1 MKTILKSVLFIFLTI
16 SLIGCNNKKPSK
28 TVTENGE
35 INVITPAEFKESS
48 VGQTI
53 IDIRTP
59 QEFVNGHIEGAININ
74 LFDKTFVEQL
84 SKLDKSKPIFMYCRS
99 GSRTASATKK
109 ASKLGFEKVNDLQG
123 GIINWARN
131 NYQIIK

>member
-1 MKTILKSVLFIFLTI
+1 MKSILKATLLILLIIPF
-16 SLIGCNNKKPSK
+16 IGCNNKKPSR

-48 VGQTI
+48 VGQII
-53 IDIRTP
+53 IDVRTP
-59 QEFVNGHIEGAININ
+59 QEFVNGHIKGAININ
-74 LFDKTFVEQL
+74 LFDKTFENQIL
-84 SKLDKSKPIFMYCRS
+84 KLDKTKPIYIYCRS
-99 GSRTASATKK
+99 GSRTAKASKK

-123 GIINWARN
+123 GIINWSRN